1 MQHSM
6 AKQNNY
12 YYLVGMIAFKGM
24 AMAEL
29 QFPLTPTFYI
39 VMWPTQKESGI

>member
-6 AKQNNY
+6 AKQNHY

-24 AMAEL
+24 AMIQAEQ
-29 QFPLTPTFYI
+29 QFPLTPTF
-39 VMWPTQKESGI
+39 